1 MEKTITVAERL
12 KALAE
17 ILSQKAQEIR
27 DRTTGGDA

>member
-1 MEKTITVAERL
+1 MKKTAAERL

-27 DRTTGGDA
+27 NRTTGGDA